1 MRTSKKVLDE
11 LTYQVIG
18 AAIEVHKAL
27 GPGLIESVYHRC
39 LAKELSIKGL
49 SFSSE
54 HLVPVHYKG
63 EEFDTLLR
71 CDFLVEDS
79 LVVEIKSVAAFAPIF
94 NAQLLTYMNL
104 LNCPKGLLINFNVV
118 NIFKEGQQT
127 MVNGVFRTLPQS

>member
-39 LAKELSIKGL
+39 LSEELSIKGL

-54 HLVPVHYKG
+54 HIVPVHYKG

-71 CDFLVEDS
+71 CDFLVEDL
-79 LVVEIKSVAAFAPIF
+79 LVVEIKSVTAFAPIF

-104 LNCPKGLLINFNVV
+104 LNRPKGLLINLNVV

-127 MVNGVFRTLPQS
+127 MVNEVFRTLPQS

>member
-39 LAKELSIKGL
+39 LSEELSIKGL

-71 CDFLVEDS
+71 CDFLVEDL
-79 LVVEIKSVAAFAPIF
+79 LVVEIKSVTAFAPIF

-104 LNCPKGLLINFNVV
+104 LNRHKGLLINFNVV

-127 MVNGVFRTLPQS
+127 MVNEVFRTLPQS